1 MTRSGEVLGRSVD
14 VSLACFLAN
23 LEALHTAPALASVV
37 VATRSVRCAV
47 RASQMGCGASTANPG
62 SKRRARGASIFED
75 GLPEKK
81 ASGSGSSSPLS
92 ARDGETAAERRARQ
106 HEREQA
112 RQAKPMVG
120 GGFGAD
126 LIANKIDEQNAPGA
140 KAAAS
145 KQTNYHVGA
154 ASPQKKPELVCFESS
169 VDEEGGSG

>member
-1 MTRSGEVLGRSVD
+1 MRGVGWRSVD
-14 VSLACFLAN
+14 VSGLLCKLKR
-23 LEALHTAPALASVV
+23 S
-37 VATRSVRCAV
+37 TRRPTDGCVPLVSRPSAAVRCAV

>member
-1 MTRSGEVLGRSVD
+1 MRGVGWRSVD
-14 VSLACFLAN
+14 VTN
-23 LEALHTAPALASVV
+23 LSAPHGARQTVL
-37 VATRSVRCAV
+37 R
-47 RASQMGCGASTANPG
+47 RAPSELLRPPQMGCGASTANPG

-81 ASGSGSSSPLS
+81 GSGSGSSSPLS